1 MSAER
6 PLSFNWDINWV
17 CDYGCP
23 YCWFHGKWEELRP
36 RSPAL
41 PVERILRAWE
51 RTHARYGPAKV
62 SITGGE
68 PLLYPGF
75 TEIVA
80 GISRRHA
87 VEVIS
92 NLSRDVSG
100 LVASCRGR
108 EVTVNPSF
116 HPLRADAEV
125 FIPRALAL
133 KEAGMLK
140 AVTVVA
146 WPPLVARLAE
156 LQALFRGKGLSLT
169 VQPFQGEHDG
179 RRYPEAYTPEQR
191 RGIEPDL
198 GSRGGET
205 FRMGAMTTRGR
216 LCHAGRR
223 YAVIHPDGTAQ
234 RCGGAAG
241 EDRVLGNFFSDGFS
255 LLESPRPC
263 ASDSCPCNEWAF
275 LLDT

>member
-1 MSAER
+1 MSGDR
-6 PLSFNWDINWV
+6 PLSFNWDISWV
-17 CDYGCP
+17 CDYDCP

-51 RTHARYGPAKV
+51 RIHARHGRAKV

-80 GISRRHA
+80 GISRWHA

-92 NLSRDVSG
+92 NLSRDVAG
-100 LVASCRGR
+100 LIAACRGR

-116 HPLRADAEV
+116 HPLRADAES

-133 KEAGMLK
+133 KEAGMLQ

-146 WPPLVARLAE
+146 WPPVVARIPQ
-156 LQALFRGKGLSLT
+156 LQTLFSGRGLRLT
-169 VQPFQGEHDG
+169 VQPFQGEHG
-179 RRYPEAYTPEQR
+179 SLRYPEAYTPQER
-191 RGIEPDL
+191 RVIEPDL
-198 GSRGGET
+198 GSRGGKPL
-205 FRMGAMTTRGR
+205 RMEALSTRGR

-234 RCGGAAG
+234 RCGGAEG
-241 EDRVLGNFFSDGFS
+241 EDRVLGNFFAEDFS
-255 LLESPRPC
+255 LLEAPRPC
-263 ASDSCPCNEWAF
+263 GAETCPCNEWAF
-275 LLDT
+275 LLEP